1 MGSRRALEKAKAT
14 PENLL
19 EAVKE
24 IMKKSRKKQLTK
36 PANNEAETYITIE
49 ASNRISQ
56 KKQSIQQ
63 PIHLVQIESTH

>member
-24 IMKKSRKKQLTK
+24 IMKKESQET
-36 PANNEAETYITIE
+36 ANEASKQRSRNIYHHR
-49 ASNRISQ
+49 SVKSHQ
-56 KKQSIQQ
+56 PKKQSIQQ
-63 PIHLVQIESTH
+63 PIHFVQIESTH

>member
-36 PANNEAETYITIE
+36 TANNDAETYITTE
-49 ASNRISQ
+49 
-56 KKQSIQQ
+56 
-63 PIHLVQIESTH
+63 ESTALTSNLQWCSKIKTYCC